1 MYRLTRWSIPISVV
15 VVVFGLGLV
24 HATYVGH
31 YPFTGLARYG
41 WYSAYS
47 ALLVI
52 GAFAVGLPDVEPGG
66 SPLWHAIGA
75 VVIGAGGM
83 SVIQL
88 GVATPVLPRFVVLF
102 AGLSLVLVF
111 TAINRLS
118 ERLLHHLAGRD
129 RVVAIVDGDPERSR
143 LCQEVAQVPER
154 ALTLAATST
163 RAELEAAETPSPLL
177 DLAHRSGATVVVL
190 DRAAQESPEIIAQA
204 SALHAEGIRIRT
216 LSLFYDQWLGKL
228 PVNELERISL
238 LFDINELHSVR
249 YARAKRLVDAILAVA
264 GLAALAV
271 AVPIVWTANLAGN
284 RGPLLYRQERVG
296 KHGATFTIVK
306 FRTMTPDPG
315 ADGTRTGGA
324 DGDSR
329 GGGDGD
335 SRGGA
340 DEDSRG
346 GGAWTQPGDARLT
359 PVGRFLR
366 RVHLDELPQVV
377 NVLRGE
383 LTVVGPRP
391 EQPRYVAEL
400 EQTVPFYNVRHL
412 VLPGM
417 TGWAQVKYSYGAS
430 ALDALEKLQYDFY
443 YLRHQSLALDMK
455 ILGRTVSAVLHRSG
469 R

>member
-31 YPFTGLARYG
+31 YSFTGLARYG

-118 ERLLHHLAGRD
+118 ERLLHHLAARD
-129 RVVAIVDGDPERSR
+129 RVLAIVDGDPARSR
-143 LCQEVAQVPER
+143 LCQEVGQVPER
-154 ALTLAATST
+154 ALTLVATST
-163 RAELEAAETPSPLL
+163 RAELEAAGTPRPLL
-177 DLAHRSGATVVVL
+177 DLAHRSDATVVVL

-204 SALHAEGIRIRT
+204 SALHAEGLRIRT

-249 YARAKRLVDAILAVA
+249 YVRVKRLVDAILAVA

-306 FRTMTPDPG
+306 FRTMTPNAG
-315 ADGTRTGGA
+315 SDGERVDSAGR
-324 DGDSR
+324 DGE
-329 GGGDGD
+329 GPGDGL
-335 SRGGA
+335 
-340 DEDSRG
+340 G

-359 PVGRFLR
+359 PVGRVLR

-400 EQTVPFYNVRHL
+400 EKTVPFYNVRHL

>member
-1 MYRLTRWSIPISVV
+1 MYRLTRWAIPVSVV

-31 YPFTGLARYG
+31 YSFTGLGRYG

-111 TAINRLS
+111 TAINRVS
-118 ERLLHHLAGRD
+118 ERLLHHLAARD
-129 RVVAIVDGDPERSR
+129 RVLAIVDGDPARNR
-143 LCQEVAQVPER
+143 LCQEVGQVPER
-154 ALTLAATST
+154 ALTLVAAST
-163 RAELEAAETPSPLL
+163 RAELEAAGEPHPLL
-177 DLAHRSGATVVVL
+177 DLAHRLSATVVVL

-204 SALHAEGIRIRT
+204 SVLHAEGLRIRT

-249 YARAKRLVDAILAVA
+249 YVRIKRLVDAVLAAA
-264 GLAALAV
+264 GLVALAI

-306 FRTMTPDPG
+306 FRTMTPDAG
-315 ADGTRTGGA
+315 AGRDGDGGGA
-324 DGDSR
+324 GL
-329 GGGDGD
+329 
-335 SRGGA
+335 
-340 DEDSRG
+340 G

-359 PVGRFLR
+359 PVGGFLR

-383 LTVVGPRP
+383 LTFVGPRP